1 MSQITIAQAKKY
13 LRVFHSLDDDLI
25 QMLID
30 GAEQEACRFLN
41 RQNLPTL
48 PLEYPAESSSD
59 GPYSEEE
66 PSSEDPVA
74 PDVVIA
80 ILHLIQSKYEGT
92 KPEDQAKLRAAAE
105 VILMPYRRGMGV

>member
-41 RQNLPTL
+41 RQNL